1 LKTTKIENN
10 LEKRCVQGKII
21 FNSGIFFAFR
31 LCCLKISLSLE
42 KIFHVSMSE
51 LTRSVLKQYWGYPS
65 FRPLQEDIVD
75 AVVSGR
81 DTLALLP
88 TGGGKSICF
97 QVPAMAM
104 EGVCVVVTPLIALM
118 KDQVAHLVEK
128 GIPAAAIYSGLHPD
142 QVDLRYN
149 QAVFGRLKF
158 LYVSPERLRTDRF
171 VEAIKRMKVCLLAID
186 ESHCISQWGYDFR
199 PPYLKI
205 AEIRPYI
212 PKTPVLAL
220 TATATAKVVDDIQFR
235 LGFKERNVF
244 QSSFER
250 KNVVYNVYHE
260 PDKYG
265 LLHRKLSAMRE
276 GSAIVY
282 VRNRRRTQVIAEWLS
297 SVGISATCYHAGLD
311 AKIRDERQELWVK
324 GKVKVMVATNAFGMG
339 IDKPDVRLVIH
350 LDLPDSIEAYFQEA
364 GRAGRDLKPA
374 EAFLLV
380 SEQDVK
386 QLQDN
391 FQLSY
396 PEIDRIKLIYR
407 TLGNYLGIPLGAGQG
422 MSYPFD
428 LNEFARNYGFSARE
442 VYSSLKL
449 LEKEGLIVMSDSFD
463 EPSKVWVRASR
474 EDLYRFQVEYPQF
487 DIIIKYLLRGLPG
500 VMSDFVRF
508 DEEVAARATG
518 LKVEQVMG
526 LLKKLESYQFL
537 SYSPRNEKPQIQL
550 MTELLDTRYFT
561 LSRENY
567 ADRKRDAAERVKAV
581 IDFVNNDQECRSV
594 QLLRYFNE
602 DKGKPCGRCDVCV
615 EHSARVLD
623 TASYE
628 QISQTLLSVLKEHP
642 LTVYGASQ
650 VFPERE
656 EEDVVEAIRW
666 MIDNGLVSKDDD
678 ETLKLPES

>member
-1 LKTTKIENN
+1 
-10 LEKRCVQGKII
+10 
-21 FNSGIFFAFR
+21 
-31 LCCLKISLSLE
+31 
-42 KIFHVSMSE
+42 MSNM
-51 LTRSVLKQYWGYPS
+51 TRSVLRQYWGYPS

-142 QVDLRYN
+142 QVELRYN

-158 LYVSPERLRTDRF
+158 LYVSPERLQTERF

-212 PKTPVLAL
+212 PTTPVLAL
-220 TATATAKVVDDIQFR
+220 TATATAKVVDDIQNR
-235 LGFKERNVF
+235 LGFKQKNVF

-250 KNVVYNVYHE
+250 KNVIYNVYHE
-260 PDKYG
+260 PDKFGILY
-265 LLHRKLSAMRE
+265 RKLNAMRE

-282 VRNRRRTQVIAEWLS
+282 VRNRRKTQVIAEWLV

-311 AKIRDERQELWVK
+311 SKTRDERQDQWIR
-324 GKVKVMVATNAFGMG
+324 GNVKVMVATNAFGMG

-380 SEQDVK
+380 SDTDIK
-386 QLQDN
+386 QLEEN
-391 FQLSY
+391 FRQSF
-396 PEIDRIKLIYR
+396 PEIERIKLIYR
-407 TLGNYLGIPLGAGQG
+407 ALGNYLEIPLGTGQG
-422 MSYPFD
+422 MTYPFD
-428 LNEFARNYGFSARE
+428 MNDFARNYGFGIRE
-442 VYSSLKL
+442 VFSTLHL
-449 LEKEGLIVMSDSFD
+449 LEKEGLLVLSESFE
-463 EPSKVWVRASR
+463 EPSKVWIKASR
-474 EDLYRFQVEYPQF
+474 EDLYRFQLEYPQF
-487 DIIIKYLLRGLPG
+487 DVLVKYLLRNLPG
-500 VMSDFVRF
+500 VLSDFVKF
-508 DEEVAARATG
+508 SEETAAQKTG
-518 LKVEQVMG
+518 LTVDKVVAM
-526 LLKKLESYQFL
+526 LKKLDSYQFL
-537 SYSPRNEKPQIQL
+537 TYLPRNEKPQIQL
-550 MTELLDTRYFT
+550 MTELLDTRYFG
-561 LSRENY
+561 LSKEVY
-567 ADRKRDAAERVKAV
+567 ADRKSDALARVRAV

-602 DKGKPCGRCDVCV
+602 DKARPCGRCDVCV
-615 EHSARVLD
+615 AHADKDLPSS
-623 TASYE
+623 SYE
-628 QISQTLLSVLKEHP
+628 QIRQALLPVLKERP
-642 LTVYGASQ
+642 LTVYGAAQ
-650 VFPERE
+650 VCSDHD
-656 EEDVVEAIRW
+656 EDEVVEAIRW
-666 MIDNGLVSKDDD
+666 MIDNGVIRKDNN
-678 ETLKLPES
+678 ETLYL